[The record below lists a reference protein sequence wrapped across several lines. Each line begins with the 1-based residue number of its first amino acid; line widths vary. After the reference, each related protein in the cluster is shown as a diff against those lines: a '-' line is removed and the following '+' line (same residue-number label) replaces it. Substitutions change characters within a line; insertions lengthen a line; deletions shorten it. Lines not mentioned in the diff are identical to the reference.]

1 METWYDGSRYTA
13 SYSNPGAVHCNK
25 NKAVIDLK
33 NALEIFV
40 QSISEFRTK
49 CPVMR
54 RAYQHFDIG
63 FLRYQE
69 AVVRTEIDDLVIDG
83 RPLPVVANDVPPL
96 EAA

>member
-1 METWYDGSRYTA
+1 MTDQDTQQAIVTPEQFIA
-13 SYSNPGAVHCNK
+13 IK